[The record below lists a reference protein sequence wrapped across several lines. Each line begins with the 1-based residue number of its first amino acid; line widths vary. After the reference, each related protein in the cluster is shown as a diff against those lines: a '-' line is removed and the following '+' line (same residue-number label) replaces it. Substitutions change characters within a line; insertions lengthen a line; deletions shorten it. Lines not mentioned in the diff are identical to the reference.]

1 MSNAT
6 AQFSELLANPLGDFI
21 AAIGRGVGEAQA
33 ALDQGSLQAVLDIYN
48 IDDFENAEI
57 TPEQAKLLEIIRSI
71 GYQPTFYTIPET
83 ECEAQVSLAL
93 SITNQDSNSFNPE
106 NKGKSKI
113 YATPINAGNVNK
125 FGLTANASAKIKFKI
140 VAVPPPAGLD
150 EMRIVPN
157 LINKDYTPDLQALL
171 ESIGLILTI
180 VLPAG
185 VEYNPKQR
193 YEIESQFPEPKT
205 TVTIGS
211 ELKINIKEM

>member
-1 MSNAT
+1 MDNIT
-6 AQFSELLANPLGDFI
+6 AQFSELLSSPLGDFI

-48 IDDFENAEI
+48 IDDFENSEI
-57 TPEQAKLLEIIRSI
+57 TAEQAKLLEIIRSI

-93 SITNQDSNSFNPE
+93 SITNQDSKGSNLE

-157 LINKDYTPDLQALL
+157 LINKVYTPELQALL

-180 VLPAG
+180 LPAD
-185 VEYNPKQR
+185 VEYNTVKKYR
-193 YEIESQFPEPKT
+193 IESQFPAPKT

-211 ELKINIKEM
+211 ELEINIKKM